1 MQQRH
6 FPSVGGLFAGGL
18 ILVMSL
24 IAQPDDQSWMA
35 VRDLFITF
43 SAVFTA
49 ANTVGLLEVRRRQRE
64 TPEVFNKEA
73 T

>member
-24 IAQPDDQSWMA
+24 IAQPDDASWVT

-43 SAVFTA
+43 SVVFTA
-49 ANTVGLLEVRRRQRE
+49 VNAVGLLELRRRQRE
-64 TPEVFNKEA
+64 ASEVVNKEA
-73 T
+73 I